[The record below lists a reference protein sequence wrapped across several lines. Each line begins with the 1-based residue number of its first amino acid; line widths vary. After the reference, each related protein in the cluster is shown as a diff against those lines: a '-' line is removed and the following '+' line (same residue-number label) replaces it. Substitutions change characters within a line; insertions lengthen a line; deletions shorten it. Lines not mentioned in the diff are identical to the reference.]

1 MKKAALLIMAVV
13 FSVLCCVTV
22 FASDGITVYVDGMPV
37 DFDVQPQII
46 SDRTMVPMRAIF
58 EAIGAEVTWD
68 SETSTAL
75 SKRGDDDVRITI
87 GENKIVK
94 NGEDIAI
101 DVPACIVDSRTLVP
115 VRAVAESF
123 GCDVFWDGEN
133 RIVRV
138 VTIKLDEPVL
148 TELDKEIVMKIGD
161 TEISKAK
168 YQLFEKILSSE
179 NSADEK
185 DIKEATINSLKRM
198 CAMKQYAKENGI
210 EMPLHHIDGVN
221 TDIYL
226 MKTLG
231 VYDASITNY
240 ETTDAAF
247 REYFYESMLV
257 AYIYDIPVEFTDE
270 QLISYARENF
280 VRVKHLLVTDK
291 AKAEEA
297 LALIVAGAK
306 FEDVIPKYTIDGMNI
321 ETGYVFGKGEMVK
334 EFEEASYAL
343 KEGEVS
349 EIVQSAFGYHIIKA
363 YPMSEI
369 TDEYLLEKKA
379 KTIRTIMQDAY
390 YPARFDEIA
399 EKYEITVY

>member
-1 MKKAALLIMAVV
+1 
-13 FSVLCCVTV
+13 
-22 FASDGITVYVDGMPV
+22 
-37 DFDVQPQII
+37 
-46 SDRTMVPMRAIF
+46 MRAIF